1 MLQRVLD
8 QFCRLLSMVMVAALF
23 LMVVMVFGNVVLR
36 YGFNSG
42 ITMSEELSR
51 WLFVWMT
58 FLGALVALRQH
69 AHLGTD
75 TLVSRLPVA
84 GKKIC
89 LGLSHLLMLYL
100 CWLMLVGSWKQMMIN
115 AGTTSAVME
124 ASMGYF
130 YAAGVFFSAFA
141 LVFIANDLYKLLTG
155 QLAESELIGITESE
169 DEVPH
174 GEAEADAAIPL
185 TAPATRK

>member
-1 MLQRVLD
+1 MLQRLID
-8 QFCRLLSMVMVAALF
+8 QFCRLLSMVMVASLF

-42 ITMSEELSR
+42 ITVSEELSR
-51 WLFVWMT
+51 WMFVWMT
-58 FLGALVALRQH
+58 FLGALIALRQH

-75 TLVSRLPVA
+75 TVVARLPVL

-89 LGLSHLLMLYL
+89 LGLSHLLMFYL
-100 CWLMLVGSWKQMMIN
+100 CWLMLVGSWQQTVIN
-115 AGTTSAVME
+115 WGTTSAVME
-124 ASMGYF
+124 TSMAYF
-130 YAAGVFFSAFA
+130 YGSGVFFSVFA
-141 LVFIANDLYKLLTG
+141 LLFIASDFWKLVSG

-174 GEAEADAAIPL
+174 GEAEADAAIPA
-185 TAPATRK
+185 TATHK

>member
-1 MLQRVLD
+1 MLQRLID

-23 LMVVMVFGNVVLR
+23 LMVIMVFGNVVLR

-58 FLGALVALRQH
+58 FLGSLVALRQH

-75 TLVSRLPVA
+75 TVIARLPVL

-100 CWLMLVGSWKQMMIN
+100 CWLMLVGGWKQAVIN
-115 AGTTSAVME
+115 AGSTSAVME
-124 ASMGYF
+124 VSMGYF
-130 YAAGVFFSAFA
+130 YASGVFFAAFA
-141 LVFIANDLYKLLTG
+141 MLFILNDFWKLVSG
-155 QLAESELIGITESE
+155 QLADSELIGITESE
-169 DEVPH
+169 DEIPH
-174 GEAEADAAIPL
+174 GEAEADAIGA
-185 TAPATRK
+185 TASATRK